1 MIIKKCNLKG
11 IFTMTSFSSNLPMRI
26 CKACGVWKLA
36 SDDVY
41 CSYCGER
48 VASLSASLSDS
59 IIYFGDSGA
68 HGEVILSIV
77 NDGQT
82 DINVDAIS
90 LEYDWV
96 HAIYE
101 NSIIQAISEKGISP
115 PHQIPV

>member
-1 MIIKKCNLKG
+1 MAYFQQLEDALIN
-11 IFTMTSFSSNLPMRI
+11 FSSNSPMRI

-48 VASLSASLSDS
+48 VASLSASLSDNVV
-59 IIYFGDSGA
+59 YFGDSGA

-82 DINVDAIS
+82 DISLDSIS
-90 LEYDWV
+90 F
-96 HAIYE
+96 
-101 NSIIQAISEKGISP
+101 
-115 PHQIPV
+115 